1 MGRYLYLGSYTTAG
15 LQGVAAEG
23 GTARREATEQL
34 VASLGGE
41 LLEYGFTFGAFD
53 FVVLAELPDE
63 VAALA
68 GPLLAG
74 SSGAVRVQTVPLI
87 PSERMDEARDRI
99 ADAAYRAPG
108 AH

>member
-1 MGRYLYLGSYTTAG
+1 VRRPGRKERSGR
-15 LQGVAAEG
+15 GVTPAE
-23 GTARREATEQL
+23 
-34 VASLGGE
+34 
-41 LLEYGFTFGAFD
+41 
-53 FVVLAELPDE
+53 PDQE
-63 VAALA
+63 HHVAALA

-108 AH
+108 EH